1 MSKYPCAGIIL
12 AGGLNSRMKGQNK
25 ALLSVGDR
33 SIMEKQ
39 IALFQELFEQVIVV
53 SNHPLELISW
63 GITIVSDLYP
73 VRSSLT
79 GIHSGLFYTRPPHAF
94 ITACDMPF
102 LKKEMILVL
111 LRDLDPKRD
120 VIVPVTSEGFQPLC
134 AVYSRRCLHPIEEQ
148 LIKGELKI
156 STLFSKLKVKKIPED
171 ILRSVDPELISF
183 FNINTQEDLSLSQ
196 NILLK
201 WLDS

>member
-1 MSKYPCAGIIL
+1 MKYPCAGIIL
-12 AGGLNSRMKGQNK
+12 AGGLNRRMNGQNK
-25 ALLSVGDR
+25 ALLSVGDQ
-33 SIMEKQ
+33 SIIGRQ
-39 IALFQELFEQVIVV
+39 IELFQELFEQVIVV

-63 GITIVSDLYP
+63 DVTMVSDLYP

-111 LRDLDPKRD
+111 LQELDSKGD
-120 VIVPVTSEGFQPLC
+120 IIVPMTPEGFQPLC
-134 AVYSRRCLHPIEEQ
+134 AVYSRSCLQPIEEQ
-148 LIKGELKI
+148 LKKGEMKI

-171 ILRSVDPELISF
+171 ILRSVDPDLISF
-183 FNINTQEDLSLSQ
+183 FNINTLEDLTNSQ
-196 NILLK
+196 KHIPDRG
-201 WLDS
+201 DS